1 MVSNPSTLASRSMR
15 CSISDA
21 YNTHQ
26 ALPGNSKQHSK
37 NEITY
42 SFNQM
47 LTPQTRFWWWM
58 FFWTRNKLQV
68 WAEVVRKLRCSLSV
82 YDGCVLMYN
91 LHSYATTSH
100 FWECAWKWL
109 SYLIWLWWR
118 GMKLSPLSGSISDS
132 TQREHITLPDSV
144 ELYENEIALKFNSWI
159 CSHSSLALF
168 FFSLVDV

>member
-1 MVSNPSTLASRSMR
+1 
-15 CSISDA
+15 
-21 YNTHQ
+21 
-26 ALPGNSKQHSK
+26 
-37 NEITY
+37 
-42 SFNQM
+42 M

-58 FFWTRNKLQV
+58 FFWTRNRLQV
-68 WAEVVRKLRCSLSV
+68 WAGVVRKLGCSLSV

-132 TQREHITLPDSV
+132 TQRTNTPRLSGIVWKWNCFKVQFMDLFPQFPGTV
-144 ELYENEIALKFNSWI
+144 
-159 CSHSSLALF
+159 LF
-168 FFSLVDV
+168 FSRWCVKGIYAHESENKEANNSLPMWQLNNCQGMGRHGGYCL